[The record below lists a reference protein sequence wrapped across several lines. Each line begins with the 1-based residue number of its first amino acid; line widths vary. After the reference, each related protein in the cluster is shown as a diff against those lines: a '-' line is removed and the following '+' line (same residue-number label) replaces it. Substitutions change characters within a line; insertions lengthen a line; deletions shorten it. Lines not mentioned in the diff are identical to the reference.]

1 MKIKILIPN
10 KLKKKINRNTIWITG
25 TGRSGT
31 TIIGK
36 ILASFKNTQYF
47 YEPDFLPSLL
57 YLNNKINK
65 NYFNHLFENYFY
77 IDLIKNGLNNRR
89 INLNRKDDSYF
100 FNSKNKSDLEIKNN
114 FDIFNYKK
122 GKLPKVI
129 IKLPDF
135 VEQIFKLKKFFNFKI
150 IYVDRDPLEVINSM
164 IKKKWWSKNLN
175 RTFPVI
181 EFKKEFYPWW
191 LNRSQYKEW
200 KNLNE
205 YERCALY
212 ILRIKKSLK
221 NNQKIKIINYA
232 DLISDPNKFVKNL
245 SIITRLSPSSKTF
258 SLIKK
263 IKKRNKTNF
272 EFIKKR
278 INKKT
283 FKKLYSL

>member
-1 MKIKILIPN
+1 MKIKILIPS
-10 KLKKKINRNTIWITG
+10 KLKKNINRNTLWITG

-57 YLNNKINK
+57 YLSDKIKK
-65 NYFNHLFENYFY
+65 NHFNHLFENYFY

-89 INLNRKDDSYF
+89 INLNKRDDSYF
-100 FNSKNKSDLEIKNN
+100 FNSKNKSDLKIKRN
-114 FDIFNYKK
+114 FDIFNSKK
-122 GKLPKVI
+122 GKVPKVI

-135 VEQIFKLKKFFNFKI
+135 VEQILKLKDFFNFKI

-191 LNRSQYKEW
+191 LKRSQYNEW

-212 ILRIKKSLK
+212 IIRIKKSLK

-263 IKKRNKTNF
+263 IKKRKKTNL
-272 EFIKKR
+272 EFIKKK

-283 FKKLYSL
+283 FKTLYSS